1 MAEKIE
7 KSTLHDFVDG
17 EFVGE
22 AQLDQ
27 NFEVARVAINDVS
40 ATVDGLT
47 DKSNTLTQQVS
58 DLSFVAND
66 RTTRVREKFIAT
78 EGQDT
83 FILEKGTYVPNQGLI
98 DVWVEDAPQFD
109 YITEVDE
116 KTFKV
121 GEPLADGDEVYVIY
135 YAAKPPINAG
145 HAVQHGKDGLD
156 PLDIT
161 TLVGYDELVESNQT
175 SIQAV
180 NQRVDD
186 ILYKQI
192 ADLSL
197 MLDASHR
204 VSGANLIG
212 TNGATV
218 TGMEWKLTAQVSPNP
233 LTIGTVNIILDD
245 VSQIKINNEM
255 TILDDTNIERVN
267 VTAVNTTTNTV
278 TISPGLTKAYKAGAQ
293 FTKSAIIRSAFE
305 GMFIGSWTNPN
316 VGFTQRQFEFEG
328 NPTPNKNIPT
338 NNALVMMDNGD
349 MYAFT
354 TRNWNYKTSYFHIT
368 RIDAGGNLA
377 ESGNVFN
384 IDAEESPDTVNSQGC
399 GMVNLGGVYLGVYYF
414 INKVFYFTI
423 INTFTGEMKQHQING
438 VPSSTNAHGV
448 LSNDKQYVYIV
459 SYTTFIKIKLLENM
473 SISSTV
479 EGAIYQSYTDK
490 PTWNYNESK
499 IFDWKGY
506 VHIITRYW
514 NHIRIHYKQRDE
526 QNWSSYI
533 IYSQDGGR
541 EDPIESMSIMK
552 DERDYVWIGFTESKN
567 RKPKLMRSKGTFP
580 LTMESVLTVDSS
592 STEHTNVELANAGDT
607 IRVYYAKNDST
618 SSDVWYQAVNK
629 VTKAMSGGKTS
640 VGVSVMTG
648 KGNKDRRGF
657 RLCQEGL
664 QTDTR
669 SNPSGILPIIY
680 VFQLNSVYF
689 KSNYTGRQ
697 PFKIKESDA
706 RFKVK
711 GVKDIALYVI
721 AESTSMT
728 VDAFIGGN
736 AMTKT
741 TNGVETQ
748 FTYTFTD
755 TQTETE
761 LRFAFKRASTT
772 NTGKFIKVYG
782 GFS

>member
-7 KSTLHDFVDG
+7 KSTMHDFVDG

-27 NFEVARVAINDVS
+27 NFEVTRVAVNDN
-40 ATVDGLT
+40 AKNIADLT
-47 DKSNTLTQQVS
+47 GRTETLETNVN
-58 DLSFVAND
+58 DLTFVAND
-66 RTTRVREKFIAT
+66 RTTRIREKFIAN

-83 FILEKGTYVPNQGLI
+83 FTLEKGTYIPNQGLI
-98 DVWVEDAPQFD
+98 DVWVEDVHQFD
-109 YITEVDE
+109 YITEVDS
-116 KTFKV
+116 KTFKT
-121 GEPLADGDEVYVIY
+121 GAPLNNGDEVYVIY
-135 YAAKPPINAG
+135 YAAKPPIGAG
-145 HAVQHGKDGLD
+145 HAASHGKDGAD
-156 PLDIT
+156 PLDIS

-186 ILYKQI
+186 VLYKQI

-218 TGMEWKLTAQVSPNP
+218 TGMEWKTTAKTVPGA

-245 VSQIKINNEM
+245 VTDIATSNEYTLM
-255 TILDDTNIERVN
+255 DDVNIERVT
-267 VTAVNTTTNTV
+267 VTAVNTTTKTV
-278 TISPGLTKAYKAGAQ
+278 TITPALTKTYKAGAY

-305 GMFIGSWTNPN
+305 GMYIGSWTNPN
-316 VGFTQRQFEFEG
+316 VAFTQKQFEFEG

-368 RIDAGGNLA
+368 RIDAGGTLA
-377 ESGNVFN
+377 SSGNVFN

-423 INTFTGEMKQHQING
+423 INTFTGEMKHHQING

-448 LSNDKQYVYIV
+448 LSNDKKYVYIV
-459 SYTTFIKIKLLENM
+459 SYTTFIKIELLENM
-473 SISSTV
+473 SIKSTV

-499 IFDWKGY
+499 IFDWRGY

-514 NHIRIHYKQRDE
+514 NHIRIHYKKPDE
-526 QNWSSYI
+526 QQWSSYI
-533 IYSQDGGR
+533 IYSQEGTR
-541 EDPIESMSIMK
+541 EDEIESMSIMK

-592 STEHTNVELANAGDT
+592 STQHTNVELANAGDT
-607 IRVYYAKNDST
+607 IRVYYAKNNST
-618 SSDVWYQAVNK
+618 SSDVWFQGVNK
-629 VTKAMSGGKTS
+629 ITKAMSGGKTS
-640 VGVSVMTG
+640 VGCSVMTG
-648 KGNKDRRGF
+648 DGNKDRRGF

-669 SNPSGILPIIY
+669 TNPSGILPIIY
-680 VFQLNSVYF
+680 VFQLNSIYF

-697 PFKIKESDA
+697 PSKVLQTDV
-706 RFKVK
+706 RFKLK
-711 GVKDIALYVI
+711 NVKDIALYVI
-721 AESTSMT
+721 GENGSMS
-728 VDAFIGGN
+728 AYGYIGGN
-736 AMTKT
+736 TMTRSVSS
-741 TNGVETQ
+741 VETQ
-748 FTYTFTD
+748 LTYTFPD
-755 TQTETE
+755 VQAEVE
-761 LRFAFKRASTT
+761 LRLALSRLYLT
-772 NTGKFIKVYG
+772 NSGKFIKVYG

>member
-7 KSTLHDFVDG
+7 KSTMHDFVDG

-27 NFEVARVAINDVS
+27 NFEVARVAINDNAKNIEDINARTGNLETNVN
-40 ATVDGLT
+40 DLT
-47 DKSNTLTQQVS
+47 
-58 DLSFVAND
+58 FVAND
-66 RTTRVREKFIAT
+66 RTTRIREKFYAT
-78 EGQDT
+78 EGQTT
-83 FILEKGTYVPNQGLI
+83 FTLQKGTYVPNQGLI
-98 DVWVEDAPQFD
+98 DVWVEDVHQFD
-109 YITEVDE
+109 YITEIDD
-116 KTFKV
+116 KTFSV
-121 GEPLADGDEVYVIY
+121 GEPLGNGDEVFVIY
-135 YAAKPPINAG
+135 YAAKPPIGAG
-145 HAVQHGKDGLD
+145 HAASHGKDGQD
-156 PLDIT
+156 PLDIA
-161 TLVGYDELVESNQT
+161 TLQGYDELVESNQT
-175 SIQAV
+175 AIQSV

-186 ILYKQI
+186 VLYKQI

-218 TGMEWKLTAQVSPNP
+218 TGMEWKLTAKTVPSP

-245 VSQIKINNEM
+245 VTDIATSNEY
-255 TILDDTNIERVN
+255 TIMDDVNIERVT
-267 VTAVNTTTNTV
+267 VTAVNTTTKTV
-278 TISPGLTKAYKAGAQ
+278 TITPALTKTYKAGAY

-305 GMFIGSWTNPN
+305 GMYIGSWTNPN
-316 VGFTQRQFEFEG
+316 VAFTQKQFEFEG

-338 NNALVMMDNGD
+338 NNAMVMMDNGD
-349 MYAFT
+349 IYCFT

-368 RIDAGGNLA
+368 RIDAGGTLA
-377 ESGNVFN
+377 SSGNVFN

-423 INTFTGEMKQHQING
+423 INTFTGEMKHHQING

-473 SISSTV
+473 GITSTV
-479 EGAIYQSYTDK
+479 EGAIYQSYTAN

-499 IFDWKGY
+499 IFDWRGH

-514 NHIRIHYKQRDE
+514 NHIRIHYKERDE

-533 IYSQDGGR
+533 IYSQEGTR
-541 EDPIESMSIMK
+541 EDIIESMSIMK

-580 LTMESVLTVDSS
+580 LTMETVQTVDSS
-592 STEHTNVELANAGDT
+592 STQHTNVELANAGDT
-607 IRVYYAKNDST
+607 IRVYYAKYDSA
-618 SSDVWYQAVNK
+618 SSDVWYQAINK
-629 VTKAMSGGKTS
+629 VTKQSAGSKTS

-689 KSNYTGRQ
+689 KSYYTGRQ
-697 PFKIKESDA
+697 PTKILATDV
-706 RFKVK
+706 RFKLK
-711 GVKDIALYVI
+711 NVKDIALYVI
-721 AESTSMT
+721 GENGSMS
-728 VDAFIGGN
+728 AYGYIGGN
-736 AMTKT
+736 TMTRSVSS
-741 TNGVETQ
+741 VETQ
-748 FTYTFTD
+748 LTYTFPEV
-755 TQTETE
+755 QAEVE
-761 LRFAFKRASTT
+761 LRLALSRLYLT
-772 NTGKFIKVYG
+772 NSGKFIKIYG